1 MKFHIVQ
8 MGETIEEIIFL
19 YNLTRQEL
27 IEENRHIKKW
37 DKLIPGTKLKI
48 PVITEAID
56 EEVME
61 MEPFVEDYYPKMK
74 NEDEEVFEEINKKE
88 VEVQEEVIEEKV
100 VEEKELPYQNSVRSV
115 RRKVYPNYRYYY
127 PWMIYPYYPYRYKK
141 NNPR

>member
-1 MKFHIVQ
+1 M
-8 MGETIEEIIFL
+8 
-19 YNLTRQEL
+19 
-27 IEENRHIKKW
+27 
-37 DKLIPGTKLKI
+37 KI

-74 NEDEEVFEEINKKE
+74 NDDEEVFEEINKE
-88 VEVQEEVIEEKV
+88 EEIIQEEIKNEKV
-100 VEEKELPYQNSVRSV
+100 EEEKEVPNQNSVRTV

-127 PWMIYPYYPYRYKK
+127 PWMIYPYYPYRNKK